1 MRKLPV
7 FLASILV
14 IVSCGAF
21 KSPSLPSTLSNTTGS
36 FFLKEEIKTG
46 ADQTDKYLPYL
57 SGKRIGIL
65 GNRTSIIGKTH
76 LVDSLKALGVNI
88 VKVFGPEHG
97 FRGNASN
104 GAKVEDEVDSATR
117 IPIVSLYGTKRKPSK
132 NDMDAIDIMIFDI
145 QDVGCRFYTNINTL
159 SDVMEA
165 CAEFGKELII
175 LDRPNPN
182 GYVDGPVLDMKLKS
196 GIGKFPIPITHGMTI
211 GEFAQMI
218 NGEGW
223 LPNKMQCKIKIIP
236 IKNYAH
242 DMYYTLPVNPS
253 PNLNTQQ
260 SVLLY
265 PSLCLFEGTIVSQ
278 GRGTYMPFT
287 VLGSPDLKGIYKFS
301 FTPVSIPGKSET
313 PLHQNQVCYGLDL
326 RNYDA
331 TKIRKTGKINIK
343 WLMEMYKAYPFKEKF
358 FDRTQSKQIGSID
371 ALAGTTLFKE
381 QIIAG
386 RSEEEIR
393 KSWEPQ
399 LSNYKAMRK
408 KYLLYP

>member
-1 MRKLPV
+1 
-7 FLASILV
+7 
-14 IVSCGAF
+14 
-21 KSPSLPSTLSNTTGS
+21 
-36 FFLKEEIKTG
+36 
-46 ADQTDKYLPYL
+46 
-57 SGKRIGIL
+57 
-65 GNRTSIIGKTH
+65 
-76 LVDSLKALGVNI
+76 
-88 VKVFGPEHG
+88 
-97 FRGNASN
+97 
-104 GAKVEDEVDSATR
+104 
-117 IPIVSLYGTKRKPSK
+117 
-132 NDMDAIDIMIFDI
+132 
-145 QDVGCRFYTNINTL
+145 
-159 SDVMEA
+159 
-165 CAEFGKELII
+165 
-175 LDRPNPN
+175 
-182 GYVDGPVLDMKLKS
+182 
-196 GIGKFPIPITHGMTI
+196 
-211 GEFAQMI
+211 
-218 NGEGW
+218 
-223 LPNKMQCKIKIIP
+223 
-236 IKNYAH
+236 
-242 DMYYTLPVNPS
+242 VNPS

-331 TKIRKTGKINIK
+331 IKIRKTGKINIK

-371 ALAGTTLFKE
+371 GLAGTTLFKE

-386 RSEEEIR
+386 KSEEEIR
-393 KSWEPQ
+393 RSWEPQ